1 MTAPNREFHFAAGE
15 MLLVDK
21 PRGWTSFDVVN
32 KIRHLFQVKKVGHAG
47 TLDPMATGLL
57 IVCTGAMTKQIDSF
71 MGMEKEYDAEM
82 TLGATTPSFDAETE
96 VNGTASTEGVTE
108 ARIRD
113 VLAQFVGRSAQIPPM
128 WSALKVDG
136 QRLYKLARKGKVV
149 ERTPRE
155 IEISSIVPVAFRIP
169 VVRFRVVCSKGTYIR
184 TLVNDIG
191 AQLECG
197 AFLSALI
204 RTRIGT
210 YSLEDAMSVD
220 DLIAL
225 REARGAIPA

>member
-1 MTAPNREFHFAAGE
+1 M
-15 MLLVDK
+15 LVDK

-32 KIRHLFQVKKVGHAG
+32 KIRHLFRVKKVGHAG

-57 IVCTGAMTKQIDSF
+57 IVCTGAMTKQLDSF

-96 VNGTASTEGVTE
+96 INGTASTDGMTEEG
-108 ARIRD
+108 IRS
-113 VLAQFVGRSAQIPPM
+113 VLGQFVGRSAQIPPM

-136 QRLYKLARKGKVV
+136 QRLYSLARKGKVV
-149 ERTPRE
+149 ERAPRE
-155 IEISSIVPVAFRIP
+155 IDISSIVPVSFRIP
-169 VVRFRVVCSKGTYIR
+169 VVRFRVVCSKGTYVR

-191 AQLECG
+191 ARLGCG

-204 RTRIGT
+204 RTRIGA
-210 YSLEDAMSVD
+210 YRLEDALSVD

>member
-32 KIRHLFQVKKVGHAG
+32 KIRHLFLVKKVGHAG

-57 IVCTGAMTKQIDSF
+57 IVCTGAMTKQIESF

-96 VNGTASTEGVTE
+96 INGTASTEGVTE
-108 ARIRD
+108 EGIRG
-113 VLAQFVGRSAQIPPM
+113 VLGQFVGRSAQIPPM

-136 QRLYKLARKGKVV
+136 RRLYTLARQGKVV
-149 ERTPRE
+149 ERAPRE
-155 IEISSIVPVAFRIP
+155 IDISSIVPLSFRIP
-169 VVRFRVVCSKGTYIR
+169 VVRFRVVCSKGTYVR
-184 TLVNDIG
+184 ALVNDIG
-191 AQLECG
+191 VRLGCG
-197 AFLSALI
+197 AFLSALV
-204 RTRIGT
+204 RTRIGA
-210 YSLEDAMSVD
+210 YRLEDALSVD